1 MLKIFSIDIGQSKI
15 EVIDH
20 SQYGIDFN
28 SYLLG
33 LIELIIKGGSGRSFR
48 FDRESTEVRAQ
59 ISRVIAEE
67 DFNDIT
73 QTISARLLS
82 CEQVISEKM
91 AKLKVEIQ
99 KGIVVQA
106 LINEDGIDRFVI
118 CKAEHNE
125 FLNEVDFKKSKG
137 LPIKKKVFKAVICYL
152 KSSTVQNVLVYDSNP
167 NLSQYWWKDFLE
179 LTKVYSDEDNTE
191 NAFDAIDKNIFNKLK
206 KEFPQDYTFL
216 RNSTVRYFRAKDSFN
231 MQDYLDEGLGEYKPY
246 NEKLNIHDLKEKIKK
261 LPTESKNPFDEQF
274 NIVKDKIKAR
284 FINKIHLTHQID
296 LVLKEDIF
304 DLKSVVTAWKDTDGT
319 KYVKIK
325 SIEGYKYFDN
335 LVNEKEQ

>member
-1 MLKIFSIDIGQSKI
+1 
-15 EVIDH
+15 
-20 SQYGIDFN
+20 
-28 SYLLG
+28 
-33 LIELIIKGGSGRSFR
+33 
-48 FDRESTEVRAQ
+48 
-59 ISRVIAEE
+59 
-67 DFNDIT
+67 
-73 QTISARLLS
+73 
-82 CEQVISEKM
+82 
-91 AKLKVEIQ
+91 
-99 KGIVVQA
+99 
-106 LINEDGIDRFVI
+106 
-118 CKAEHNE
+118 
-125 FLNEVDFKKSKG
+125 
-137 LPIKKKVFKAVICYL
+137 
-152 KSSTVQNVLVYDSNP
+152 
-167 NLSQYWWKDFLE
+167 
-179 LTKVYSDEDNTE
+179 VYSDEDNTE